1 MNNILLE
8 NYIKSIIE
16 ENQINEL
23 HVFDFDMTL
32 YDNNKKSF
40 ILKIV
45 RQLKLSIQ
53 NPQVRVILCTA
64 RTNRSEFILSTEKL
78 LNQNDMSLIDFDECY
93 FKSDYRKEKVP
104 IYKSNV
110 ILDEV
115 TANYNIIKVMFW
127 DDRSDTLN
135 QVKDDLEAFDKNI
148 QYTYIYMKIMQ

>member
-32 YDNNKKSF
+32 YNHDKESW
-40 ILKIV
+40 ILKTV
-45 RQLKLSIQ
+45 NQLKESIQ
-53 NPQVRVILCTA
+53 NPQARVILCTA
-64 RTNRSEFILSTEKL
+64 RTNSTKYILATEKL
-78 LNQNDMSLIDFDECY
+78 LNQNNMSLIDFDECY
-93 FKSDYRKEKVP
+93 FKSRYRREKTP

-110 ILDEV
+110 ILDEI

-127 DDRSDTLN
+127 DDRADTLN
-135 QVKDDLEAFDKNI
+135 QVKDDLKAFDNNI
-148 QYTYIYMKIMQ
+148 EYIPIKC

>member
-1 MNNILLE
+1 MHNILLE

-32 YDNNKKSF
+32 YNHNKESWISKT
-40 ILKIV
+40 V
-45 RQLKLSIQ
+45 AQLKASLQ
-53 NPQVRVILCTA
+53 NPQIRVILCTA
-64 RTNRSEFILSTEKL
+64 RTNRTEYIMSTEKL
-78 LNQNDMSLIDFDECY
+78 LNQNNMSLIDFDECY
-93 FKSDYRKEKVP
+93 FKSAYRKEKTP

-135 QVKDDLEAFDKNI
+135 QVKDDLEAFDNNI
-148 QYTYIYMKIMQ
+148 QYAPIKC

>member
-1 MNNILLE
+1 MHNILLE

-32 YDNNKKSF
+32 YNHNKESWISKT
-40 ILKIV
+40 V
-45 RQLKLSIQ
+45 AQLKASLQ
-53 NPQVRVILCTA
+53 NPQIRVILCTA
-64 RTNRSEFILSTEKL
+64 RTNRTEYIMSTEKL
-78 LNQNDMSLIDFDECY
+78 LNQNNMSLIDFDECY
-93 FKSDYRKEKVP
+93 FKSVYRKEKTP

-135 QVKDDLEAFDKNI
+135 QVKDDLEAFDNNI
-148 QYTYIYMKIMQ
+148 QYTPIKC